1 MDPADDLAD
10 LLAPRPADDG
20 RRAEIVRQ
28 TSRVV
33 VRRARVRRAVR
44 MAGTVGVFVVGGLAG
59 WFAKPTPEPVVRTE
73 YVTVPAP
80 APPTPPPPAP
90 SPGEYVSADRVEL
103 DAERAADRA
112 EAARLYRQAGDKYLP
127 TDPGQA
133 ARCYKLFLM
142 YAGPA
147 DRSVSADD
155 SWLLITLKQDRKET
169 TRGAD
174 QGL

>member
-10 LLAPRPADDG
+10 LLAPQPADDG
-20 RRAEIVRQ
+20 RRAEIVRR

-44 MAGTVGVFVVGGLAG
+44 VAGTAGVFAVGGLAG
-59 WFAKPTPEPVVRTE
+59 WFAKPMPEPVVRTE

-80 APPTPPPPAP
+80 DPPSPPAP
-90 SPGEYVSADRVEL
+90 SPGEYMSADRVEQ
-103 DAERAADRA
+103 DAEQAAARA
-112 EAARLYRQAGDKYLP
+112 ESAWLYRLAGDKYLP

-142 YAGPA
+142 HAAPA

-155 SWLLITLKQDRKET
+155 SWLLITLKRDRKEM
-169 TRGAD
+169 TRGTD

>member
-20 RRAEIVRQ
+20 RRAEIVRL

-33 VRRARVRRAVR
+33 ARRARIRRAVR
-44 MAGTVGVFVVGGLAG
+44 IAGTAGVFVVGGLAG
-59 WFAKPTPEPVVRTE
+59 WFAQPAPEPVVRTE

-80 APPTPPPPAP
+80 VPPTPPPPAVSP
-90 SPGEYVSADRVEL
+90 SEYVSADRVEQ
-103 DAERAADRA
+103 DAERSADRA
-112 EAARLYRQAGDKYLP
+112 ASARLYRLAGDKYLP

-133 ARCYKLFLM
+133 ARCYRLFLM
-142 YAGPA
+142 HAAPA

-155 SWLLITLKQDRKET
+155 SWLLITLKRDRKET
-169 TRGAD
+169 TRGTD